1 MTAIP
6 PPIDRNISK
15 LRSSVKEGVDV
26 QGSPPQIIPS
36 GRCGRK
42 ATLDVHDRKYTALRW
57 LLQTWTGK
65 PLAWRYFYY
74 ETQQQILI
82 CSRYVPTLRKQF
94 FLQFY

>member
-57 LLQTWTGK
+57 LLQTWTLVNLWPEDISIMK
-65 PLAWRYFYY
+65 LS
-74 ETQQQILI
+74 
-82 CSRYVPTLRKQF
+82 SRF
-94 FLQFY
+94 